1 MYSLHFLRKWK
12 HLFIFMLTLKRFLE
26 LNRDLGDNETWSKEA
41 KCFNP
46 SQLVVVVRSA
56 PSRWEAQR
64 SKSALLLLT
73 PVGDILHWPLVLP
86 SFLVCDDATVQA
98 EWQVAQL
105 WASCRVFDC
114 KICLGK
120 TQQCPSWFSFVESW
134 FGQTRQSSA
143 LFWGESCQSQ
153 HEARVLNRWDT
164 RDCAPFENVFRSNV
178 FPECNLISN
187 WCRRL

>member
-12 HLFIFMLTLKRFLE
+12 HLFIFMLTLKRILE
-26 LNRDLGDNETWSKEA
+26 LNRGLGDNETWSKEA

-86 SFLVCDDATVQA
+86 SVLVCDDATVQA
-98 EWQVAQL
+98 EWQWHSCGRAAGCLTVKYVWERDDSVL
-105 WASCRVFDC
+105 VHSASWSPDLVKLFDQKYVC
-114 KICLGK
+114 IWK
-120 TQQCPSWFSFVESW
+120 
-134 FGQTRQSSA
+134 
-143 LFWGESCQSQ
+143 
-153 HEARVLNRWDT
+153 
-164 RDCAPFENVFRSNV
+164 
-178 FPECNLISN
+178 
-187 WCRRL
+187 